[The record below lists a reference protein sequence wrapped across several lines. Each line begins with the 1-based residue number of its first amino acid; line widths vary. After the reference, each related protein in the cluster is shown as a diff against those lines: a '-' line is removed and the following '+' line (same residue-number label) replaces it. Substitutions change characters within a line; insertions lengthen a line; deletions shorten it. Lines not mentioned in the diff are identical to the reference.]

1 MKTFTVEFRQQ
12 QPGKMKKVPVLIRGI
27 EVADG
32 RLIPVTVVPVGSYD
46 AKCWEVPFMRGNY
59 PDEAWIGG
67 GRKIFDAHPVR
78 GEQTRGRPVLA
89 KPHIGS
95 FDNGRVL
102 ILINTEAG
110 DEKGHSGAV
119 TRQCGKAVTVAFGCS
134 INKSGV
140 QCEHALV
147 ELHPDAVL
155 RITAGGDG
163 QLHQKYELVN
173 DNGTPKITPVA
184 AESLL
189 TVGKTEQAKVVP
201 NGNGHRSIGVALED
215 LSKLPRAEQADI
227 LGKILALADSG
238 GNGHKP
244 AVLDEADAAGIVA
257 DRLKRSGY
265 GDARVVAE

>member
-110 DEKGHSGAV
+110 DEKG
-119 TRQCGKAVTVAFGCS
+119 K
-134 INKSGV
+134 
-140 QCEHALV
+140 
-147 ELHPDAVL
+147 PDEEVFNL
-155 RITAGGDG
+155 RDGDG
-163 QLHQKYELVN
+163 Q
-173 DNGTPKITPVA
+173 T
-184 AESLL
+184 S
-189 TVGKTEQAKVVP
+189 GKKEHHGKV
-201 NGNGHRSIGVALED
+201 E
-215 LSKLPRAEQADI
+215 
-227 LGKILALADSG
+227 
-238 GNGHKP
+238 
-244 AVLDEADAAGIVA
+244 
-257 DRLKRSGY
+257 
-265 GDARVVAE
+265 GDQ